1 MQKAS
6 ARRVRLFMFLLT
18 LGSWIYIGAMPA
30 LAADLTV
37 VGRACVGT
45 DCVDPETFDT
55 EALKIKANLPWIL
68 FEDTSTGD
76 NPSNDWRITVNEGVS
91 GGLNKFS
98 LTDVTNSRTPFTIEA
113 GASSNSLYVDAGG
126 RVGFRTATP
135 AASLHAV
142 SGNSPSL
149 RLEQTG
155 SSGLG
160 PYKWDIG
167 GNDINFFIR
176 DSGGTPKLPF
186 RIEPGAPDDR
196 IHIAA
201 NGTVGFGTAT
211 PIGNGQGIHIAA
223 LATTDVF
230 SGVGP
235 DPNLGPA
242 FNFGYSGASFGR
254 GSGFFNVRPD
264 ASAVAPNPSLRFAT
278 QNIQRMIIAHN
289 GNVGIGQFG
298 AVVGS
303 NPGTSPLAKLHVQGA
318 VRADGGFFSTDTTIN
333 PPDYVFE
340 PDYQLMSLPDLQSY
354 IAQEK
359 HLPEMPS
366 AQEMKTQGVN
376 LGQMQ
381 MQLLKKIEELTLYT
395 LDQEQRLD
403 TLQEQN
409 HILKT
414 ENVQLQK
421 RLTVI
426 EDLLQTTVQQ

>member
-1 MQKAS
+1 MRKS
-6 ARRVRLFMFLLT
+6 STRRLRPFILLLT
-18 LGSWIYIGAMPA
+18 LISWSYIEATPT
-30 LAADLTV
+30 LAVDLTV
-37 VGRACVGT
+37 QGNACIGA
-45 DCVDPETFDT
+45 DCEVLETFDT
-55 EALKIKANLPWIL
+55 EALKIKDNLPWIL
-68 FEDTSTGD
+68 FDDTSTGD
-76 NPSNDWRITVNEGVS
+76 NPSNDWRITVNEGVA

-98 LTDVTNSRTPFTIEA
+98 LSDVTNARTPFTIEA
-113 GASSNSLYVDAGG
+113 GASSNSLYIDATG

-160 PYKWDIG
+160 PYRWDIG

-186 RIEPGAPDDR
+186 RIQPGAPENS
-196 IHIAA
+196 IYI
-201 NGTVGFGTAT
+201 GTTAVGFGTAT
-211 PIGNGQGIHIAA
+211 PIGNGTSIHIAGP
-223 LATTDVF
+223 ATADVF

-235 DPNLGPA
+235 NPNSGPA
-242 FNFGYSGASFGR
+242 LNFGYSGSSLGQS
-254 GSGFFNVRPD
+254 SGFFNIRPD

-278 QNIQRMIIAHN
+278 QNVQRLIIDRN

-298 AVVGS
+298 ATIG

-318 VRADGGFFSTDTTIN
+318 VRADAGFLSTDTTID

-340 PDYQLMSLPDLQSY
+340 PDYQLMPLSELRSY

-359 HLPEMPS
+359 HLPEIPS

-376 LGQMQ
+376 LVQMQ
-381 MQLLKKIEELTLYT
+381 MHLLKKVEELTLYT
-395 LDQEQRLD
+395 LDQEQRVGDLR
-403 TLQEQN
+403 EHN
-409 HILKT
+409 HELAA
-414 ENVQLQK
+414 ENAQLQK
-421 RLTVI
+421 RLTSL
-426 EDLLQTTVQQ
+426 EERLNSRSH

>member
-1 MQKAS
+1 MQKVS
-6 ARRVRLFMFLLT
+6 TRGVRPFIFLFT
-18 LGSWIYIGAMPA
+18 IISWSDIGAVPS

-37 VGRACVGT
+37 VGRACIGT

-55 EALKIKANLPWIL
+55 EAVKIKDTLPWIL
-68 FEDTSTGD
+68 FEDTSTGEF
-76 NPSNDWRITVNEGVS
+76 PANDWRITVNEGVS

-126 RVGFRTATP
+126 RIGFRTSTP

-142 SGNSPSL
+142 SGNSPTL

-186 RIEPGAPDDR
+186 RIAPGAPENS
-196 IHIAA
+196 IYI
-201 NGTVGFGTAT
+201 GTTAVGFGTAA
-211 PIGNGQGIHIAA
+211 PIGNGTSIHIAGS
-223 LATTDVF
+223 ATADVF

-235 DPNLGPA
+235 DPNSGPS
-242 FNFGYSGASFGR
+242 FNFGYSGFSLGR
-254 GSGFFNVRPD
+254 GSGFFNTRPD
-264 ASAVAPNPSLRFAT
+264 ASAVAPNPSLRFLT
-278 QNIQRMIIAHN
+278 QNLQRMIIDRD

-298 AVVGS
+298 AIVGS

-340 PDYQLMSLPDLQSY
+340 PEYKLMPLPDLQSY
-354 IAQEK
+354 IAKEK

-381 MQLLKKIEELTLYT
+381 MQLLKKVEELTLYT
-395 LDQEQRLD
+395 LDQEQRLT

-409 HILKT
+409 QTLQH
-414 ENVQLQK
+414 ENTQLQK
-421 RLTVI
+421 RLTTI
-426 EDLLQTTVQQ
+426 EKLLQDFAKR